1 MYYSVDL
8 TNHDYDKETIMPL
21 TSSVSNDGKQV
32 NIHITGQFNFSI
44 YKEFREA
51 YQSAP
56 QMAAAS
62 YVIDLGGTEY
72 MDSSALGM
80 LLLLRERAG
89 GDRAAIEITHCNP
102 EIRKIFAVSNFDR
115 LFRID

>member
-1 MYYSVDL
+1 
-8 TNHDYDKETIMPL
+8 MPVL
-21 TSSVSNDGKQV
+21 SSMSDDGRRV

-51 YQSAP
+51 GQQAP
-56 QMAAAS
+56 HPADAS
-62 YVIDLGGTEY
+62 YVIDLAGTDY
-72 MDSSALGM
+72 LDSSALGM

-89 GDRAAIEITHCNP
+89 GDRADIRITHCNP
-102 EIRKIFAVSNFDR
+102 EIRKIFGISNFDR